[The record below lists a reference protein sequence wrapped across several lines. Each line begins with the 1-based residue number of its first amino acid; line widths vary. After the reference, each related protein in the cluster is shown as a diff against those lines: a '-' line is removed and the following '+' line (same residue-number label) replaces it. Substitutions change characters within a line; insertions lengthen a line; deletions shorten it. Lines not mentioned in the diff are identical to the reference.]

1 MSDASRTILVVDDEQ
16 DVRSYLSTFLQD
28 QGYQVITAG
37 NGAECY
43 SLAVSEQP
51 DLITLDITMPEE
63 SGVKAY
69 RNLRGD
75 EKTRAIPVI
84 VVTGYPDPH
93 FERFLATRKSA
104 PPPEGF
110 FDKPVEVE
118 ALLARVRELIG

>member
-1 MSDASRTILVVDDEQ
+1 MVDDEQ
-16 DVRSYLSTFLQD
+16 DVRSYLCTFLED
-28 QGYQVITAG
+28 QGYRVITAG
-37 NGAECY
+37 NGAECFE
-43 SLAVSEQP
+43 LAVKEKP

-69 RNLRGD
+69 RKLRGD
-75 EKTRAIPVI
+75 DGTRGIPVI

-110 FDKPVEVE
+110 FDKPVEKE